1 MTSSTT
7 GPTFGSTEDILRR
20 AGLVPAIESF
30 PLVDD
35 LWARFA
41 LIAEQ
46 HPDLVSSRR
55 VATSRRGEPI
65 LAYTVGSGR
74 KNHLIVAGVHPNEP
88 IGSWSAIHLAE
99 TLCADAELRESLDAT
114 WTIVPSIDPDGA
126 RLNEG
131 WFENSGDRNFYARR
145 FYRPAPEHQIE
156 WSFPV
161 SYKNLYFDE
170 VLPETLGL
178 MRLIDELKPDLYVSL
193 HNGEMGGVYYYLS
206 RPEPALYGIL
216 HAIPESL
223 GLPLNTG
230 EPESPVLEEYA
241 PAIFGTGT
249 MAEAYDYLESLGLDP
264 TEIGGGSSSSE
275 YILKY
280 GTLAVVAELPYW
292 SHVDAD
298 DQTELAE
305 SYGELVGRTGN
316 DMRATG
322 LALVDILERA
332 NPHLTLDTPYLYAS
346 RAFVPMLVGM
356 GERDEVRSKLPEAQ
370 RPATVAERFGC
381 EDVVTMFKLRYGGML
396 LRALQAEIVAGVAP
410 VAVHRLAAEL
420 DTLYTRWQTD
430 AAAADTADVIPIN
443 KLVGVQYGAILAA
456 AVHLT
461 GSGEQA

>member
-1 MTSSTT
+1 VTSSTT
-7 GPTFGSTEDILRR
+7 GATFGSTEDILRR
-20 AGLVPAIESF
+20 AGLVPSIDSF

-65 LAYTVGSGR
+65 LAYTVGSGS

-99 TLCADAELRESLDAT
+99 SLCADAELREALDAT

-131 WFENSGDRNFYARR
+131 WFADSGDRNYYARR

-156 WSFPV
+156 WSFPID
-161 SYKNLYFDE
+161 YKELYFDE
-170 VLPETLGL
+170 VLPETQGL
-178 MRLIDELKPDLYVSL
+178 MRLIDELKPALYVSL

-216 HAIPESL
+216 HAIPQSL

-241 PAIFGTGT
+241 PAVFGTGT
-249 MAEAYDYLESLGLDP
+249 MSDAYDYLESLGLDP

-275 YILKY
+275 YVLKY

-298 DQTELAE
+298 DQSEIAE
-305 SYGELVGRTGN
+305 SYADLVTRTGEA
-316 DMRATG
+316 MRDTG
-322 LALVDILERA
+322 RALVDILDRA
-332 NPHLTLDTPYLYAS
+332 TPHLSLDTPFLYAS
-346 RAFVPMLVGM
+346 RAFVPMLVSM
-356 GERDEVRSKLPEAQ
+356 GERDVVRAKLPEAQ
-370 RPATVAERFGC
+370 RPATVAERFGNQ
-381 EDVVTMFKLRYGGML
+381 DVVTMFQLRYGGML
-396 LRALQAEIVAGVAP
+396 LRALHAEIVAGVAP
-410 VAVHRLAAEL
+410 VAVHRLATEL
-420 DTLYTRWQTD
+420 DALYTKWQTD
-430 AAAADTADVIPIN
+430 AAAADTAQVIPIN
-443 KLVGVQYGAILAA
+443 KLVGVQYGTILAA
-456 AVHLT
+456 AVHLAGVGT
-461 GSGEQA
+461 

>member
-7 GPTFGSTEDILRR
+7 GSTFGSTEDILRR
-20 AGLVPAIESF
+20 AGLVPAIDHF

-35 LWARFA
+35 LWERFA
-41 LIAEQ
+41 HIAEQ
-46 HPDLVSSRR
+46 YPDLVSSRR

-65 LAYTVGSGR
+65 LAYTVGSGS

-99 TLCADAELRESLDAT
+99 TLCADAELREKLDAT

-131 WFENSGDRNFYARR
+131 WFADSGDRNFYARR

-161 SYKNLYFDE
+161 DYKNLYFDE

-178 MRLIDELKPDLYVSL
+178 MRLIDELKPALYVSL

-216 HAIPESL
+216 HAIPASL

-230 EPESPVLEEYA
+230 EPESPMLEEYA

-280 GTLAVVAELPYW
+280 GTIAVVAELPYW

-298 DQTELAE
+298 DQSPIDE
-305 SYGELVGRTGN
+305 SYADLVTRTGIAMRDTGRTLVEIL
-316 DMRATG
+316 DRAT
-322 LALVDILERA
+322 
-332 NPHLTLDTPYLYAS
+332 PHLTLDTPFLYAT
-346 RAFVPMLVGM
+346 RAFVPMLVSM
-356 GERDEVRSKLPEAQ
+356 GERDIVRARLPEAQ
-370 RPATVAERFGC
+370 RPATVAERFGNL
-381 EDVVTMFKLRYGGML
+381 DVVTMFRLRYGGML

-410 VAVHRLAAEL
+410 VPVHQLAREL
-420 DTLYTRWQTD
+420 DTIYTRWQTD
-430 AAAADTADVIPIN
+430 AAATDTAQVIPIN

-456 AVHLT
+456 AAFLADA
-461 GSGEQA
+461 GETA